1 MSSTFSYFKSRG
13 SKNKR
18 GDTVVVSPT
27 DLPDNQQPYLR
38 SSSNNNYF
46 CEGMAPDASGRFS
59 EEFSAEY
66 QHLNTAAAAA
76 TSPKVATTTK
86 ENKLKC
92 VFLGDGAV
100 GKTSLVVSYSTNG
113 YPTEYVPTAFDNYSV
128 RVQIDGQ
135 PTRLDICDTA
145 GQDEFDSM
153 RPLCYT
159 DVDVFLVC
167 FSVVRPVSL
176 CNIRDKWLLEIK
188 KHKPKV
194 PILLVGTQTDLRD
207 NLDVLVDLARC
218 NQRAVTE
225 EEASKFA
232 KQCGAIGY
240 VECSALTQK
249 NMKEV
254 FDIAI
259 IEAQKHHK
267 HQIKK
272 AKKKT
277 WRLRRK
283 NCSLDREQRQFR
295 TSSMRRVSVVWW
307 KKLFCAL

>member
-1 MSSTFSYFKSRG
+1 MSSTFSFKSSFSG
-13 SKNKR
+13 SKRKR
-18 GDTVVVSPT
+18 GDPASRVT
-27 DLPDNQQPYLR
+27 LPDVPGGPEGYIRTSL
-38 SSSNNNYF
+38 NNNL
-46 CEGMAPDASGRFS
+46 CDSMAPDVSGRFS
-59 EEFSAEY
+59 TEELPAEY
-66 QHLNTAAAAA
+66 HHLNAA
-76 TSPKVATTTK
+76 TSPKVASTAK

-254 FDIAI
+254 FDLAI
-259 IEAQKHHK
+259 IEAQRHHK
-267 HQIKK
+267 HQLKK
-272 AKKKT
+272 AGKRT